1 MPPETGQAPPGRRRG
16 RRSGTNST
24 RQAILD
30 AARARFAR
38 DGYAAATIRKIA
50 ADAGVDAALVLQFFG
65 SKEELFAAVLS
76 ITPYALARIA
86 DGFDGPAESVGERV
100 ARAYLSVWE
109 GEPRHSEPLL
119 AMLRNSIANEQAS
132 AQLRDFIQARLMHGV
147 NPQLKADH
155 DSVLRLAVVSSM
167 LVGVI
172 VGRKVV
178 GVPALADE
186 DADAIIALVAPALQA
201 IMDGPSAAASAG
213 AGATAARAGLPSPV
227 ASVGPVTLAAPGR
240 SQYLQVRVSAPA
252 TGYGLPVVLFSH
264 DLESSMDDYAPLVNF
279 WAARGFVVIQPAHLD
294 SLAAAPDVLDDR
306 LIWSSRTDDLTRV
319 LDQLGAIEAS
329 VPGLAGRIDPGRI
342 AVAGHSWGALTAS
355 TLGGARAVDVDG
367 TPGENLADPRVRAA
381 VLLCLPGSGGADLT
395 RDAAHGHRFMSPDFA
410 ELKTPSLVVAGDR
423 DDSPLTSRGP
433 DWFTDG
439 YHLSPGAT
447 DLLTLFD
454 AEHWIGG
461 IQGRHDVRTT
471 DESPERVGLV
481 QQITL
486 AYLRTA
492 LGISSDAWPTAQGVL
507 AAARTSLGR
516 IDSK

>member
-1 MPPETGQAPPGRRRG
+1 MPTETGQELPGRRRG
-16 RRSGTNST
+16 RRTGASSS
-24 RQAILD
+24 RQDILD

-86 DGFDGPAESVGERV
+86 EAFDGPAESAGERV
-100 ARAYLSVWE
+100 TRAYLSVWE

-119 AMLRNSIANEQAS
+119 AMLRNSIAHEQAS
-132 AQLRDFIQARLMHGV
+132 AQLRDFIQARLIREA
-147 NPQLKADH
+147 NPRLGDDH
-155 DSVLRLAVVSSM
+155 DSVLRVGLVASM

-178 GVPALADE
+178 GVPSLADE
-186 DADAIIALVAPALQA
+186 DAEVIVALVAPALQVILA
-201 IMDGPSAAASAG
+201 GPAAAPSADGGGAKAG
-213 AGATAARAGLPSPV
+213 AVVPAPV
-227 ASVGPVTLAAPGR
+227 ASVGPVTVAAPGR
-240 SQYLQVRVSAPA
+240 SQDLQVRVSAPA
-252 TGYGLPVVLFSH
+252 TGDSLPVVLFSH
-264 DLESSMDDYAPLVNF
+264 DLASSMDDYEPLVNF

-294 SLAAAPDVLDDR
+294 SPGPASAVTPGPLSWR
-306 LIWSSRTDDLTRV
+306 SRTDDLTRI
-319 LDQLGAIEAS
+319 LDQLGAIEAR
-329 VPGLAGRIDPGRI
+329 VPGLGGRIDPGRI

-355 TLGGARAVDVDG
+355 TLGGARVVDIDG

-381 VLLCLPGSGGADLT
+381 VLLCLPESGGGDL
-395 RDAAHGHRFMSPDFA
+395 APGAGCGYPFVSPDFA
-410 ELKTPSLVVAGDR
+410 ELKTPSLVVARDR
-423 DDSPLTSRGP
+423 DDSPLTARGP

-439 YHLSPGAT
+439 YRFSPGAT

-454 AEHWIGG
+454 AEHWLGG

-481 QQITL
+481 QQLTL

-492 LGISSDAWPTAQGVL
+492 LGISSDAWPTARGVL
-507 AAARTSLGR
+507 SAARTSLGR

>member
-1 MPPETGQAPPGRRRG
+1 MLPETGPARPGRPRG
-16 RRSGTNST
+16 RRSGASST
-24 RQAILD
+24 RQDILD

-38 DGYAAATIRKIA
+38 DGYSAATIRKIA

-65 SKEELFAAVLS
+65 SKDELFAAVLS
-76 ITPYALARIA
+76 ITPYALAQIA
-86 DGFDGPAESVGERV
+86 NAFDGPAESVGERV
-100 ARAYLSVWE
+100 ARAYLSVWD

-132 AQLRDFIQARLMHGV
+132 AQLRDFIQARLMRGV
-147 NPQLKADH
+147 NPRLRDDH
-155 DSVLRLAVVSSM
+155 DSVLRVALVASM

-186 DADAIIALVAPALQA
+186 DADAIVTLVAPALQV
-201 IMDGPSAAASAG
+201 IMAGPSAAASAD
-213 AGATAARAGLPSPV
+213 AGATAAGTDLVSPV

-240 SQYLQVRVSAPA
+240 GQDLQVRVSAPA
-252 TGYGLPVVLFSH
+252 TGHGLPVVLFSH
-264 DLESSMDDYAPLVNF
+264 DEASSLDDYAPLVSF
-279 WAARGFVVIQPAHLD
+279 WAARGFVVIQPAHLHE
-294 SLAAAPDVLDDR
+294 SLSWR
-306 LIWSSRTDDLTRV
+306 SRADDLSRV
-319 LDQLGAIEAS
+319 LDQLGTVEAGI
-329 VPGLAGRIDPGRI
+329 PGLAGRIDPSRI

-355 TLGGARAVDVDG
+355 TLGGARAADVDG
-367 TPGENLADPRVRAA
+367 TPGENLADSRVSAA
-381 VLLCLPGSGGADLT
+381 VLLGLPGTGGDGLT
-395 RDAAHGHRFMSPDFA
+395 PDAAGGHPFVSLDFA
-410 ELKTPSLVVAGDR
+410 ELKTPSLIVAGDQ
-423 DDSPLTSRGP
+423 

-439 YHLSPGAT
+439 YRLSPGAT

-454 AEHWIGG
+454 AEHWLGG

-471 DESPERVGLV
+471 DESPERVELV

-492 LGISSDAWPTAQGVL
+492 LGISGDAWPTARGVL
-507 AAARTSLGR
+507 AAARTPLGK

>member
-1 MPPETGQAPPGRRRG
+1 MPAETGQALSGRPRG
-16 RRSGTNST
+16 RRSGANNT

-50 ADAGVDAALVLQFFG
+50 SDAGVDAALVLQFFG
-65 SKEELFAAVLS
+65 SKDELFAAVLS

-86 DGFDGPAESVGERV
+86 DAFDGPAESVGERV

-119 AMLRNSIANEQAS
+119 AMLRSSIAHEQAS
-132 AQLRDFIQARLMHGV
+132 AQLRDFIQARMMRAV
-147 NPQLKADH
+147 NPRLKDDH
-155 DSVLRLAVVSSM
+155 DSVLRVGLASSM

-172 VGRKVV
+172 VGRRIV
-178 GVPALADE
+178 GVPSLADE
-186 DADAIIALVAPALQA
+186 DADAIVAIVAPALQTILA
-201 IMDGPSAAASAG
+201 GSPAAASVDAGAIAAG
-213 AGATAARAGLPSPV
+213 AGLAAPV

-240 SQYLQVRVSAPA
+240 SQDLQVRVSAPA
-252 TGYGLPVVLFSH
+252 TGHGLPVILFSH
-264 DLESSMDDYAPLVNF
+264 GLASSMDDYAPLASF
-279 WAARGFVVIQPAHLD
+279 WAAHGFAVIQPAHLD
-294 SLAAAPDVLDDR
+294 SPGPASGVAHDPLT
-306 LIWSSRTDDLTRV
+306 WCGRTDDLTRI
-319 LDQLGAIEAS
+319 LDQLSTIDAK
-329 VPGLAGRIDPGRI
+329 VPGLAGRIDPSRI

-355 TLGGARAVDVDG
+355 ALGGARAIDADG
-367 TPGENLADPRVRAA
+367 TPRENLADPRIRAA
-381 VLLCLPGSGGADLT
+381 VLLCLPGTGGDDLAP
-395 RDAAHGHRFMSPDFA
+395 DAAHGHPFASPDFT

-423 DDSPLTSRGP
+423 DDSPLTARGP

-439 YHLSPGAT
+439 YRLSPGAT

-454 AEHWIGG
+454 AEHWLGG

-471 DESPERVGLV
+471 DESPDRVELV

-492 LGISSDAWPTAQGVL
+492 LGISSDAWPTAREVL
-507 AAARTSLGR
+507 TAARSPLGK